1 MTLLH
6 FLEIIIPACAAIRL
20 LVWASGVTR
29 AESSEERP

>member
-6 FLEIIIPACAAIRL
+6 FLEIIIPACAIGRL

-29 AESSEERP
+29 AASVEERS